1 MQYHYENGLEK
12 LKEGKYSEALI
23 NFDKALAENPN
34 DASCISDKAVALFHL
49 DKKVEAL
56 ALLDYAQKLEPNNPY
71 RYSSRAFIKDALG
84 DLQGAILDYQKAIE
98 LDPDDMVA
106 YNNLGLI
113 EEKLGYKEA
122 AKKKFAEADALAKK
136 LGIDFDEKGDFV
148 DTKQRNQDMPSAT
161 SGQKLASDEA
171 EIEQNND
178 RVKGYVTEQEI
189 DKSAQTAHQETL
201 QETPIQHLTLKN
213 YLQVL
218 KNVFTSKEGF
228 GEFLDFLTKKK

>member
-1 MQYHYENGLEK
+1 MQYHYENGLKK
-12 LKEGKYSEALI
+12 LKEGKYDEALI
-23 NFDKALAENPN
+23 SFDKALAENPY

-49 DKKVEAL
+49 DKKIEAL
-56 ALLDYAQKLEPNNPY
+56 ALLDQAQILEPTNPY

-136 LGIDFDEKGDFV
+136 LGIEFDEVGNFV
-148 DTKQRNQDMPSAT
+148 ESKPRQDMPSAT
-161 SGQKLASDEA
+161 SGQKSENR
-171 EIEQNND
+171 EIEVQEND
-178 RVKGYVTEQEI
+178 DAEERIKKEKVNITTPNFNKKPI
-189 DKSAQTAHQETL
+189 QET
-201 QETPIQHLTLKN
+201 QIQGLTLKN
-213 YLQVL
+213 YLQTL
-218 KNVFTSKEGF
+218 KNVFISKEVF
-228 GEFLDFLTKKK
+228 IEFINFIRKKK